1 MKIFYALATI
11 LLLSLQSKS
20 QDRNPGE
27 DPAPAIVKFYPN
39 PATSIITFDFQR
51 GYDKSLNLQI
61 FNFIGKKV
69 QEINNITPK
78 TTVNLNDFYRG
89 IYIFQLKDK
98 NGKVI
103 ASRLFEDSQKLD
115 RLEPAVA
122 VAGFNDAFGRLAR
135 QLIVWTVQSL

>member
-1 MKIFYALATI
+1 MKIFYALSTI
-11 LLLSLQSKS
+11 LLLSLQAKS
-20 QDRNPGE
+20 QDRTPGE
-27 DPAPAIVKFYPN
+27 DPTPAIVKFYPN

-51 GYDKSLNLQI
+51 GYDKSFNLQI

-69 QEINNITPK
+69 QEITNVTPK

-103 ASRLFEDSQKLD
+103 DSGKFQVSK
-115 RLEPAVA
+115 
-122 VAGFNDAFGRLAR
+122 
-135 QLIVWTVQSL
+135 

>member
-1 MKIFYALATI
+1 MKIFYALSTI

-27 DPAPAIVKFYPN
+27 DPTPAIVKFYPN

-69 QEINNITPK
+69 QEITNVTPK

-103 ASRLFEDSQKLD
+103 DSGKFQVSK
-115 RLEPAVA
+115 
-122 VAGFNDAFGRLAR
+122 
-135 QLIVWTVQSL
+135 

>member
-1 MKIFYALATI
+1 MKIFYALSTI

-20 QDRNPGE
+20 QDRTPGE
-27 DPAPAIVKFYPN
+27 DPTPTIVKFYPN

-69 QEINNITPK
+69 QEITNVTPK

-103 ASRLFEDSQKLD
+103 DSGKFQVSK
-115 RLEPAVA
+115 
-122 VAGFNDAFGRLAR
+122 
-135 QLIVWTVQSL
+135 

>member
-1 MKIFYALATI
+1 MKIFYVLSTI

-27 DPAPAIVKFYPN
+27 DPTPAIVKFYPN

-51 GYDKSLNLQI
+51 GYDKTYNLQI

-69 QEINNITPK
+69 QEITNVSPK
-78 TTVNLNDFYRG
+78 TIVNLNDFYRG

-98 NGKVI
+98 TGKVI
-103 ASRLFEDSQKLD
+103 DTGKFQVSK
-115 RLEPAVA
+115 
-122 VAGFNDAFGRLAR
+122 
-135 QLIVWTVQSL
+135 